1 MKLKRDISSSS
12 SPASGQLEVGELVI
26 NAKTGILYSKKV
38 DGTIVKWVPNQLC
51 DTTYGN
57 GMSALP
63 VISFKDINVL
73 CCNGGAITITV
84 DNLIYNNRYRLTITD
99 LNTAANVVASSYS
112 MELLP
117 INSSQRSVALNL
129 NIPSET
135 VTAILKISISQIVTV
150 SNVESDVLLSE
161 SILNTTCKNC

>member
-12 SPASGQLEVGELVI
+12 PPASNQIEVGELVM
-26 NAKTGILYSKKV
+26 NSNTGIIYSKRV
-38 DGTIVKWVPNQLC
+38 DGTVIKWVPSQLC
-51 DTTYGN
+51 DITYGN
-57 GMSALP
+57 SMSALP

-117 INSSQRSVALNL
+117 INSSQRSVALNF